1 MDLSFD
7 SIVENR
13 YTKGR
18 IGKINLYRPAQWT
31 HTRWVQR

>member
-1 MDLSFD
+1 MNLPFD

-18 IGKINLYRPAQWT
+18 IGKINLYRPAQ
-31 HTRWVQR
+31 